1 MRMALLPFGFLLGL
15 LFGLLL
21 LTLSIFDWSV
31 VAQPWIKTLET
42 NIQTIETNIQTI
54 VNADENGV

>member
-21 LTLSIFDWSV
+21 LTLSTFDWSA
-31 VAQPWIKTLET
+31 VAKPWIKSVET
-42 NIQTIETNIQTI
+42 NIQTIL
-54 VNADENGV
+54 NAD